1 MSRGRRV
8 IRGAASAGA
17 ARSLGLI
24 GYPCAMATHRAL
36 KRARRLLPHCVT
48 ALFFWS
54 AAAPGAT
61 PDSYPGRTVR
71 IIVPFP
77 PGSGTDIIGRLV
89 GQALSE
95 AWKQPFVVDNR
106 PGAGGTIGSD
116 IVAKAQPD
124 GHTLLLGNV
133 STLAIA
139 PNLYRKLPYDPVR
152 DFAPITLIS
161 TMNSVLVVHPSVPA
175 RTLRDF
181 VALAKARPR
190 SLNYASAGSGTTG
203 HLGAELFKSQ
213 AGLDMVHVPYKGSGP
228 ALADLLAG
236 QVQVMFAT
244 VATVLPH
251 VRAGKLR
258 ALGVTSLRRA
268 ELLPDVPSINAAL
281 LPGFEVIVWQA
292 IVAPARTPDAII
304 GKLNAEI
311 VRALRSPAMKE
322 QLTSQGLEAV
332 GNSPQAFAEYI
343 RTEHAKWGNVVKAS
357 GATVD

>member
-1 MSRGRRV
+1 M
-8 IRGAASAGA
+8 IH
-17 ARSLGLI
+17 AR
-24 GYPCAMATHRAL
+24 H
-36 KRARRLLPHCVT
+36 LLPYCATVLMMSC
-48 ALFFWS
+48 AAPV
-54 AAAPGAT
+54 AAAA
-61 PDSYPGRTVR
+61 DSYPSRSVR

-77 PGSGTDIIGRLV
+77 PGSGTDIIGRIV
-89 GQALSE
+89 GQALSD

-152 DFAPITLIS
+152 DFAPITLIT

-175 RTLRDF
+175 RSLREF
-181 VALAKARPR
+181 VALAKAKPR
-190 SLNYASAGSGTTG
+190 SLNYGSAGSGTTG
-203 HLGAELFKSQ
+203 HLGAELFKSL
-213 AGLDMVHVPYKGSGP
+213 AGMDMVHVPYKGSGP
-228 ALADLLAG
+228 ALTDLLAG
-236 QVQVMFAT
+236 QVQVMFGT
-244 VATVLPH
+244 IATVLPH

-258 ALGVTSLRRA
+258 VLGVTSLKRA
-268 ELLPDVPSINAAL
+268 DLLPDVPSINEAL
-281 LPGFEVIVWQA
+281 LPGFEVEVWQA

-304 GKLNAEI
+304 AKLNAEI
-311 VRALRSPAMKE
+311 VRSLRASAMKE

-332 GNSPQAFAEYI
+332 GNSPKEFGEFI
-343 RTEHAKWGNVVKAS
+343 RRENAKWGKVVKAS